1 MSGNST
7 VRVKQEVRT
16 AWVTLD
22 RPPLNVMD
30 TAMMSQLGEALAKL
44 TDIDLVVV
52 RGAGTRAFS
61 AGAEVADHTPER
73 VGKMLE
79 AFHHV
84 FRLMWNAE
92 WITVSAVR
100 GHCLGG
106 GCELAT
112 FCDFVV
118 AEKDATFGQPE
129 IRLGCFPPVALVT
142 LPLLAGM
149 RAAMDLVLTGRTIRT
164 EEARA
169 LGLVTRVVPEGG
181 LEYGV
186 AKLLAG
192 IEKISAPVLRLT
204 RRTMWRAAGVD
215 FEKRLAEVESVYL
228 GQLVKMYDAR
238 EGIQAFLEKRAPVWQ
253 GR

>member
-1 MSGNST
+1 MSANST

-61 AGAEVADHTPER
+61 AGAEVADHALDR

-84 FRLMWNAE
+84 FRLMWKAE
-92 WITVSAVR
+92 WITVSAVC

-142 LPLLAGM
+142 LPLLVGM

-181 LEYGV
+181 LEDGV
-186 AKLLAG
+186 AKLLAE
-192 IEKISAPVLRLT
+192 IEKISAPVLQLT

-215 FEKRLAEVESVYL
+215 FERRLAEVEAVYL
-228 GQLVKMYDAR
+228 GQLVKMHDAR

>member
-1 MSGNST
+1 MRGNST
-7 VRVKQEVRT
+7 VCVRKEKRT

-44 TDIDLVVV
+44 TDVDFVVV
-52 RGAGTRAFS
+52 TGAGARAFS
-61 AGAEVADHTPER
+61 AGAEVGDHTPEL
-73 VGKMLE
+73 VGQMLE
-79 AFHHV
+79 AFHLV
-84 FRLMWNAE
+84 FRLIWSAE
-92 WITVSAVR
+92 WITVAAVR

-118 AEKDATFGQPE
+118 AEENATFGQPE

-149 RAAMDLVLTGRTIRT
+149 RAAMDLVLTGRTIRA

-181 LEYGV
+181 LEHGV
-186 AKLLAG
+186 GRLLAEL
-192 IEKISAPVLRLT
+192 EKMSGPVLQLT
-204 RRTMWRAAGVD
+204 RRTMWRAAGFD
-215 FEKRLAEVESVYL
+215 FKNRLEEVEMAYL
-228 GQLVKMYDAR
+228 GQLMKMHDAR
-238 EGIQAFLEKRAPVWQ
+238 EGIQAFLEKRAPVW
-253 GR
+253 RER